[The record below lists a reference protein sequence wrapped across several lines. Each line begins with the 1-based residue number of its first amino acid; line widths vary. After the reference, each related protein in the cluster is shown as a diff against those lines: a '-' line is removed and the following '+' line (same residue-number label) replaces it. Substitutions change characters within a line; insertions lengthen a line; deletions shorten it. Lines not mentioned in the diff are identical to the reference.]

1 VSKAVLKSVLLAV
14 GLVAVA
20 LPQGNSLRIKPS
32 ARSIQPGELV
42 MLTITGPDRIDA
54 LRARA
59 FDEDLIPQRV
69 DDRTW
74 QVIVGIDLDVAPGR
88 HGVALRWT
96 QAGHTSTQT
105 ATHTLD
111 VTPKAFRT
119 RTLTVPET
127 FVNPPESA
135 QAQIAAD
142 AKLIAQAWN
151 SSTDE
156 RYWKTPFIAPVPHE
170 ANSAF
175 GSRSVYNGQ
184 ARSPHGGAD
193 FASPTGTPIKAP
205 NTGRV
210 VIARD
215 MYYTG
220 GTVAIDH
227 GLGLV
232 SLVAHLSKIDVKE
245 GQMVQVGEIV
255 GEVGATGRVTG
266 PHLHWAVKARNAR
279 VDPLSLLAVL
289 GAAGLQTGR

>member
-1 VSKAVLKSVLLAV
+1 MKSVMLIL
-14 GLVAVA
+14 GLVAVG
-20 LPQGNSLRIKPS
+20 LPQGNAVRIKPS
-32 ARSIQPGELV
+32 ARAIQPGELV
-42 MLTITGPDRIDA
+42 LLTITAPDRMDG

-59 FDEDLIPQRV
+59 FGQDLLPTRV

-74 QVIVGIDLDVAPGR
+74 HVLVGIDLDVEPGK
-88 HGVALRWT
+88 HDVALRWT
-96 QAGHTSTQT
+96 QAGKTSTQAATT
-105 ATHTLD
+105 ALV
-111 VTPKAFRT
+111 VTAKTFRT
-119 RTLTVPET
+119 RNLTVPET

-142 AKLIAQAWN
+142 AKLIAEAWN
-151 SSTDE
+151 STTEE
-156 RYWKTPFIAPVPHE
+156 RYWKGPFIVPVPHE

-175 GSRSVYNGQ
+175 GSRSVFNGE

-205 NTGRV
+205 NAGRI

-227 GLGLV
+227 GVGLV

-245 GQMVQVGEIV
+245 GAMVQAGEIV

-266 PHLHWAVKARNAR
+266 PHLHWAVKARGAR

-289 GAAGLQTGR
+289 GNKSGS

>member
-1 VSKAVLKSVLLAV
+1 MKSVMLAL
-14 GLVAVA
+14 GFVAFA
-20 LPQGNSLRIKPS
+20 LPQGNSVRIKPS

-42 MLTITGPDRIDA
+42 LLTVTAPERMDA
-54 LRARA
+54 FRARA
-59 FDEDLIPQRV
+59 FDQELIPRRV

-74 QVIVGIDLDVAPGR
+74 QVIVGIDLDVAAGR
-88 HGVALRWT
+88 HDVALRWT
-96 QAGHTSTQT
+96 QAGKTSTQT
-105 ATHTLD
+105 ATHTLV
-111 VTPKAFRT
+111 VTPKTFRT

-142 AKLIAQAWN
+142 AKLIAEAWN
-151 SSTDE
+151 ASTDE
-156 RYWKTPFIAPVPHE
+156 RYWKTPFITPVPHE

-205 NTGRV
+205 NAGRV

-232 SLVAHLSKIDVKE
+232 SLVAHLSKIAVKE
-245 GQMVQVGEIV
+245 GQMVQVGEVV

-289 GAAGLQTGR
+289 GK

>member
-1 VSKAVLKSVLLAV
+1 MKSILLAV
-14 GLVAVA
+14 GLVAVT

-42 MLTITGPDRIDA
+42 LLTITGPDRIDA

-59 FDEDLIPQRV
+59 FDQDLIPRRV

-74 QVIVGIDLDVAPGR
+74 QVIVGIDLDVAAGR
-88 HGVALRWT
+88 HDVVLRWT
-96 QAGHTSTQT
+96 QAGKTSTQT
-105 ATHTLD
+105 ATHTLV
-111 VTPKAFRT
+111 VTPKTFRT

-135 QAQIAAD
+135 QARIAAD
-142 AKLIAQAWN
+142 AKLIAQAWD
-151 SSTDE
+151 SKTDE
-156 RYWKTPFIAPVPHE
+156 PYWKGPFVVPVPHE

-193 FASPTGTPIKAP
+193 FASPSGTPIKAP
-205 NTGRV
+205 NAGRIL
-210 VIARD
+210 IARD

-245 GQMVQVGEIV
+245 GAMVQAGDVV

-289 GAAGLQTGR
+289 GSKAKHEAGEGK